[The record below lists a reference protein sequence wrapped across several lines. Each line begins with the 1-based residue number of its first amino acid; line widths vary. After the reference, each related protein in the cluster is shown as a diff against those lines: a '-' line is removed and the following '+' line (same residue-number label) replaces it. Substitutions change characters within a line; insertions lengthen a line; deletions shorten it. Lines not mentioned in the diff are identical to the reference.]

1 VWGLAMKTSVKNKI
15 KNDTQP
21 ALWAGDFFISKPG
34 RTVEWLGGVNYENLQ
49 KALTQ
54 IKSLLLER
62 PDEEV
67 HLLVN
72 SYGGV
77 TGVGMSF
84 YDAVRS
90 WLRPNLVTIGSGDV
104 DSSGIIVFLSGE
116 KRYLTKNT
124 TLLFHLAGRT
134 FADGK
139 RYSTA
144 DMENMLKEDK
154 LKDYQ
159 YACVVSDATAGR
171 YSPERILELMAHNT
185 VFTAE
190 EAVNMGLAHKVLE

>member
-1 VWGLAMKTSVKNKI
+1 MKTSVKNKI

-84 YDAVRS
+84 YDAVKS
-90 WLRPNLVTIGSGDV
+90 WLRPLLGTLGSGV
-104 DSSGIIVFLSGE
+104 HEFPA
-116 KRYLTKNT
+116 YL
-124 TLLFHLAGRT
+124 F
-134 FADGK
+134 F
-139 RYSTA
+139 
-144 DMENMLKEDK
+144 
-154 LKDYQ
+154 
-159 YACVVSDATAGR
+159 
-171 YSPERILELMAHNT
+171 
-185 VFTAE
+185 FF
-190 EAVNMGLAHKVLE
+190 